1 MKRFSDRIPVSL
13 EAEVVFNNARF
24 DGKIENLSEE
34 GIFIRIFPENGSADF
49 QSGTVFKLYIEL
61 PTSETVSLDSRV
73 VWSEVDAPGNGAN
86 NIGLEIL
93 EKPPL
98 YDEYVKTTFTA
109 NSGIM

>member
-49 QSGTVFKLYIEL
+49 QSGTVFKL
-61 PTSETVSLDSRV
+61 TSETVSLDSRV